1 MSNKEEVTFPGDR
14 IDRNLMMAISM
25 LSDVQE
31 NMTDSEE
38 DDGMVE
44 RVDQSKQVI
53 IEVME
58 DRRKKRVAT

>member
-1 MSNKEEVTFPGDR
+1 MSNQEEFTFPGSR
-14 IDRNLMMAISM
+14 IDRNRMMALSM

-31 NMTDSEE
+31 DMTDSEE

-44 RVDQSKQVI
+44 RVDQSKQII

-58 DRRKKRVAT
+58 DRRKKRVGT